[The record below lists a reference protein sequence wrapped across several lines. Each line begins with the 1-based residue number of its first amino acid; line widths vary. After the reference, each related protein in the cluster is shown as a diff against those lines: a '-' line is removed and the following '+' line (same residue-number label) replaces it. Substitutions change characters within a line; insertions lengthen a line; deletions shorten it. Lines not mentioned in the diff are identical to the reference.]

1 MDNALQTCRGYH
13 GFWIISVCLYHSV
26 SSNLEIGALSIF
38 AIVVFLRLLGF
49 RDLSFSF

>member
-1 MDNALQTCRGYH
+1 MWTTRCRHAGVLDN
-13 GFWIISVCLYHSV
+13 FSMSI

>member
-1 MDNALQTCRGYH
+1 MWTTRCRHAGVLDN
-13 GFWIISVCLYHSV
+13 FSMSM

-38 AIVVFLRLLGF
+38 AIVFLRLLGF